1 MDTFGIID
9 TMLARPYLF
18 TGGESLSALRYFLG
32 GYNFCRMEKG
42 EFDGSEARLQTMCP
56 TMENSSLIDIYMDSV
71 YSIHYKGANIN
82 REAKLAMDKEDE

>member
-32 GYNFCRMEKG
+32 GYNFCRMESVFFLLYHLYRRSNLPFRHIEMYIEG
-42 EFDGSEARLQTMCP
+42 ETIWIL
-56 TMENSSLIDIYMDSV
+56 L
-71 YSIHYKGANIN
+71 
-82 REAKLAMDKEDE
+82 

>member
-42 EFDGSEARLQTMCP
+42 EFDGSEARFSLLPLDWQLFWETIGGVFRKA
-56 TMENSSLIDIYMDSV
+56 EN
-71 YSIHYKGANIN
+71 A
-82 REAKLAMDKEDE
+82 AKEKKRQN